1 MPYPDNFN
9 AEAYDEIHGGGPV
22 WTGPSERSNV
32 YVCIPLLTDDGW
44 ELIPDIGAYVD
55 VSIDTEDDGTCPKA
69 EIVEVR
75 IEAVKRSRIPPKVVD
90 GTLVHGRTV
99 FGSKTVSLGPDD
111 TGHELV
117 LWNAVVSWAET
128 EEGQE
133 ALLGDAK

>member
-1 MPYPDNFN
+1 MPYPDDFN
-9 AEAYDEIHGGGPV
+9 AEAYDETQGGGPV
-22 WTGPSERSNV
+22 WTGPSGRSNV
-32 YVCIPLLTDDGW
+32 YVYVPLLADDGW

-75 IEAVKRSRIPPKVVD
+75 IEAVKRRAIPSKVVD

-99 FGSKTVSLGPDD
+99 FDSKTVSLGPND

-128 EEGQE
+128 PAGQKT
-133 ALLGDAK
+133 LLGDAS